1 MGGHIQHKLVIRD
14 PRCGMMLALA
24 FCLLLLPSTAL
35 RAQAIDSIGGQPFT
49 FAVGAD
55 LSFLKAA
62 EDRGVQFKD
71 DGVVRP
77 ALDIFKDHGYDWI
90 RLRVFHAP
98 TRLPNNLQYTI
109 ALAKEAKA
117 RGYRFL
123 LDYHYSDTWA
133 DPQHQITP
141 TAWDTTDLQVL
152 IDSVRNY
159 TRDTFKA
166 FQDSGVT
173 PDMVQIGNE
182 VRNGMMWPLGKLP
195 DHWDNFMALYKAA
208 LDGIDAARGTHPR
221 PLLMVHY
228 DNGANAPAALRFFQ
242 RFSSY
247 HLPYDIIGFSYYPWW
262 HGNLLQLRENLLSIL
277 QHFPDKD
284 VILAEVGYRPRVYE
298 HPDSLA
304 PYPEDAPGGPRK
316 MFLESVT
323 QTLLSISDRRI
334 KGIFWWEPATGC
346 GSDFF
351 DKDCNARPV
360 MDVFDHYR
368 RN

>member
-1 MGGHIQHKLVIRD
+1 MPGLNR
-14 PRCGMMLALA
+14 MYALLSLSLLACPTGLH
-24 FCLLLLPSTAL
+24 
-35 RAQAIDSIGGQPFT
+35 AQAVESVGGQPFV

-71 DGVVRP
+71 NGVVRP
-77 ALDIFKDHGYDWI
+77 ALEIFKDHGYDWI

-109 ALAKEAKA
+109 ALAKQAKA
-117 RGYRFL
+117 RGYHFL
-123 LDYHYSDTWA
+123 LDYHFSDTWA

-141 TAWDTTDLQVL
+141 AAWDTTNLQVL
-152 IDSVRNY
+152 IDSVYNY

-195 DHWDNFMALYKAA
+195 AHWDNFAALYKAA
-208 LDGIDAARGTHPR
+208 LDGIDAARGSAPR
-221 PLLMVHY
+221 PILLLHY
-228 DNGANAPAALRFFQ
+228 DNGADTEGALRFFE
-242 RFSSY
+242 RVNSY
-247 HLPYDIIGFSYYPWW
+247 ALPYDIIGFSYYPWW
-262 HGNLLQLRENLLSIL
+262 HGNLLHLRDNLLSIL
-277 QHFPDKD
+277 HNFPQKD
-284 VILAEVGYRPRVYE
+284 VMLVEVGYRPRVYE

-304 PYPEDAPGGPRK
+304 PYPLDAPGGPRK
-316 MFLESVT
+316 MFLEAVT

-346 GSDFF
+346 DSDFF
-351 DKDCNARPV
+351 DKNCDARPV

-368 RN
+368 RY

>member
-1 MGGHIQHKLVIRD
+1 MPETTRRRCAMRD
-14 PRCGMMLALA
+14 ARCAVLLALTT
-24 FCLLLLPSTAL
+24 CLLFPPANL
-35 RAQAIDSIGGQPFT
+35 RAQALDSIGGKPFT

-55 LSFLKAA
+55 LSFLKDR
-62 EDRGVQFKD
+62 EDHGVQFKD
-71 DGVVRP
+71 HGVVRP
-77 ALDIFKDHGYDWI
+77 ALDIFKDHGYNWI

-117 RGYRFL
+117 RGYHFL
-123 LDYHYSDTWA
+123 LDYHFSDTWA

-141 TAWDTTDLQVL
+141 TAWDTTHLQTL

-159 TRDTFKA
+159 TRDTFRA

-195 DHWDNFMALYKAA
+195 AHWDNFMALYKAA
-208 LDGIDAARGTHPR
+208 LEGIDDARGNNPR
-221 PLLMVHY
+221 PVLMVHY
-228 DNGANAPAALRFFQ
+228 DNGADAEGALRFFQ

-247 HLPYDIIGFSYYPWW
+247 GLPYDIIGFSYYPWW

-277 QHFPDKD
+277 HNFPDKD
-284 VILAEVGYRPRVYE
+284 VILVEVGYRPYVYE
-298 HPDSLA
+298 RSDSLP

-316 MFLESVT
+316 MFLEAVT
-323 QTLLSISDRRI
+323 QTVLAISDRRI

-346 GSDFF
+346 DSDFF
-351 DKDCNARPV
+351 DKDCDARPV